1 MNILLDESVP
11 RALGFSLPGHF
22 VRTVQTMGFSALSN
36 GKLLKAMLESGF
48 EVLITFDQ
56 NLPYQQNS
64 DLFVTVVVL
73 VAANNRLN
81 TAMDF
86 VPDILLALANVES
99 PTLIRLQHTVRN

>member
-11 RALGFSLPGHF
+11 RALGFSLTGHF
-22 VRTVQTMGFSALSN
+22 VRTAQTMGFSALSN
-36 GKLLKAMLESGF
+36 GKLLKAMQETGF

-64 DLFVTVVVL
+64 DLPVTVLVL
-73 VAANNRLN
+73 VAANNRIN

-86 VPDILLALANVES
+86 APHILTALSSIEKPS
-99 PTLIRLQHTVRN
+99 LIRLHHGD